1 VNIKDF
7 KRDGK
12 AVGTML
18 KIMRD
23 PATVLIAAQAG
34 LDFVMLDMEH
44 ATYGF
49 DDISYMA
56 AAAGSTGVKIM
67 ARVPELS
74 KGYVSRALDSGA
86 TGVMVP
92 MIQTKEEAE
101 MLAAWA
107 KYPFVGSRGL
117 SARGAHTGYERQ
129 KDIKH
134 FMARENEATLCIAQI
149 ETGRAVENIDD
160 IARVE
165 GIDALLIGPNDL
177 ALSLGCP
184 GEFMAS
190 VVMDAIERVAAAAA
204 ENDKIF
210 GMHADRHLISKW
222 LPYGLRLIM
231 SSTDVD
237 LLFKGME
244 TLAKEES
251 FGLS

>member
-1 VNIKDF
+1 
-7 KRDGK
+7 
-12 AVGTML
+12 
-18 KIMRD
+18 
-23 PATVLIAAQAG
+23 
-34 LDFVMLDMEH
+34 
-44 ATYGF
+44 
-49 DDISYMA
+49 
-56 AAAGSTGVKIM
+56 
-67 ARVPELS
+67 
-74 KGYVSRALDSGA
+74 VSRALDSGA
-86 TGVMVP
+86 AGVMVP

>member
-7 KRDGK
+7 KESGRI
-12 AVGTML
+12 AGTMF
-18 KIMRD
+18 KILRN
-23 PATVLIAAQAG
+23 PASAIIAAQAG

-44 ATYGF
+44 AAYGF
-49 DDISYMA
+49 DDISDMA
-56 AAAGSTGVKIM
+56 AVAGATGIKIM

-107 KYPFVGSRGL
+107 KYPDTGSRGL
-117 SARGAHTGYERQ
+117 SARGAHTGYARQ
-129 KDIKH
+129 KDIKC
-134 FMARENEATLCIAQI
+134 FMAQENEATLCIAQI

-165 GIDALLIGPNDL
+165 GIDVMLIGPNDL

-190 VVMDAIERVAAAAA
+190 AVVDAIGRVAAAAA
-204 ENDKIF
+204 ENGKIF

-222 LPYGLRLIM
+222 IPYGLRFIM
-231 SSTDVD
+231 SSSDID
-237 LLFKGME
+237 LLFAGME
-244 TLAKEES
+244 SLAKEES